1 MYSPVL
7 FKLWSL
13 ADTLLESVI
22 VIIRNMAATTTLEPV
37 SNYYGTNG
45 YTPLVPSISQS
56 DSPLS
61 RIANTESLPLSSSS
75 AVSSRNGGPQ
85 GVVDSQKFTSGTTI
99 GLAIGLPVGI
109 FCLGLVL
116 FLSLSRMKQ
125 KFTISRKKSVDS
137 TRLRSPNN
145 GQGLFSRKR
154 YGTNSQYGQEYAYEK
169 SLPFADS
176 STIQYKVSRSRPQH
190 ILTPEVS
197 KLRDKSTSLEGL
209 SIKDDVDVLLYS
221 KPPNIYHIKS
231 EMPSTNNLPG
241 EKLGLSASSPGRR
254 PKPADLELPMHKWR
268 YESPLSSWFLR
279 NSTYLAG
286 EEVDAAPNS
295 AANTGT
301 IVTPTVQLKQLKILS
316 RINKEYVGGSQ
327 LMENEKSPILELE
340 PNSEDEEELGTDDI
354 ESSTGPKLTKVSS
367 SAFYATVIPGTENK
381 NPFKYLHESQ
391 KEERK
396 ARRESILGLQ
406 SQETTEKK
414 LSPLTPGKDLKSD
427 SSKRLQIG
435 RVYRAVQDYQAVL
448 ADEINIQIGE
458 FALILATHTDG
469 WCLVEKCT
477 EDGTSKSYLKT
488 GHIATSANDQGY
500 LNSDRGIIPGDC
512 LNDL

>member
-1 MYSPVL
+1 M
-7 FKLWSL
+7 
-13 ADTLLESVI
+13 T
-22 VIIRNMAATTTLEPV
+22 ATTTLEPV

-61 RIANTESLPLSSSS
+61 RITNTKGLPLSSSS
-75 AVSSRNGGPQ
+75 AVSSRNEGPQ
-85 GVVDSQKFTSGTTI
+85 GVVDSQKFTSDTTI
-99 GLAIGLPVGI
+99 GLAIGLPIGI
-109 FCLGLVL
+109 FCLGLAL

-125 KFTISRKKSVDS
+125 KFTINRKKSVDS

-145 GQGLFSRKR
+145 DQGLFSRVR

-176 STIQYKVSRSRPQH
+176 STIQYKVSKSRPQH

-197 KLRDKSTSLEGL
+197 KLRDKSTSLEGM
-209 SIKDDVDVLLYS
+209 SVKDDVDILLYS

-254 PKPADLELPMHKWR
+254 PKPTDLELPMHKWR

-286 EEVDAAPNS
+286 EEGDAAPNS

-316 RINKEYVGGSQ
+316 RINREYAGGSQ

-427 SSKRLQIG
+427 SSKGLQIG
-435 RVYRAVQDYQAVL
+435 HVYRAVQDYQAVL

-488 GHIATSANDQGY
+488 GQIATSANDQGY

-512 LNDL
+512 LSDL